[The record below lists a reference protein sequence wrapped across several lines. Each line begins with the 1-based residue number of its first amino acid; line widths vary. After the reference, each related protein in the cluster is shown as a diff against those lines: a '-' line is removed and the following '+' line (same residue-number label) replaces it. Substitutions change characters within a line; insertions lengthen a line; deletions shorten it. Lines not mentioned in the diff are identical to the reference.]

1 MRKLLLQKF
10 TYKAEDLSYFDPT
23 FWISVQHETV
33 LFHLS
38 RMIFYQLYFQWY
50 LFQHTYTNFHTI
62 TLTIGLSPK
71 EALSGKKKKSG
82 M

>member
-1 MRKLLLQKF
+1 MWRLLLQKC

-23 FWISVQHETV
+23 FWISVQREAV
-33 LFHLS
+33 LFHLP
-38 RMIFYQLYFQWY
+38 RMIFYQPYFEWH

-62 TLTIGLSPK
+62 KLTIELSPK